1 VIQFF
6 NVSKRYPGGQT
17 ALADV
22 SFEIPRGQFV
32 FLTGPSG
39 AGKTTLLKLIFR
51 EEVPSE
57 GQIVVNGR
65 NVSSIPRRKIP
76 YLRRTLGIVFQDFRL
91 IPRKTVFENVTYL
104 PRILGR
110 DSKTQKR
117 MAYQALR
124 RVGLA
129 HRLNAFPLE
138 LSGGEQQRVALARAL
153 INEPEI
159 LIADEPTGNLDP
171 ELSAEILRLFLEIN
185 LRGTTLVIATHDR
198 HTIRRVGRRVLTL
211 DDGRLT
217 GDEELEGTDPPAVHA
232 GRPLFEDDADDD
244 SGADSGPDSRADS
257 GDSGGRRDETAAGA
271 DDAGAE
277 PVAAAAGEGVR
288 GEPA

>member
-1 VIQFF
+1 MIQFF
-6 NVSKRYPGGQT
+6 NVTKRYPGGQT
-17 ALADV
+17 ALAAV

-32 FLTGPSG
+32 FLTGSSG

-110 DSKTQKR
+110 DARTQKR

-129 HRLNAFPLE
+129 HRMNAFPLE

-171 ELSAEILRLFLEIN
+171 DLSTEILRLFLEIN
-185 LRGTTLVIATHDR
+185 LRGTTLLVATHDR
-198 HTIRRVGRRVLTL
+198 DAIRRVGRRVLTL
-211 DDGRLT
+211 DAGELV
-217 GDEELEGTDPPAVHA
+217 GDEELEGSDPPAVHA
-232 GRPLFEDDADDD
+232 GRPLFGPEDEDEA
-244 SGADSGPDSRADS
+244 
-257 GDSGGRRDETAAGA
+257 GDEGGDEAAGEE
-271 DDAGAE
+271 GAA
-277 PVAAAAGEGVR
+277 VAAAGDGTGGA
-288 GEPA
+288 PA